1 MVLKVGAR
9 ETAAGV
15 KNGEEPGV
23 EVGTG
28 RAVSVRGGGS
38 WASGRVLS
46 PVNHSVAPYL
56 LVFWNFPNQRPVLTS
71 DHLD

>member
-1 MVLKVGAR
+1 MILKVGAR
-9 ETAAGV
+9 EAAVGV
-15 KNGEEPGV
+15 KSGEEPGV

-28 RAVSVRGGGS
+28 GTVCVRGGGS

-56 LVFWNFPNQRPVLTS
+56 LVFLELP
-71 DHLD
+71 